1 MARRRD
7 VGEVDGTAD
16 VSDSPFVDSKPAPKP
31 KAKTSIPQWATI
43 VISVVFALLLVGVV
57 VVGFTS
63 GAEYWHGLGESC
75 LFIHNGLHMHV
86 QCGSVSPPSP

>member
-1 MARRRD
+1 MDRRGE
-7 VGEVDGTAD
+7 VGESDGSAD

-31 KAKTSIPQWATI
+31 KAKSSIPLWATI
-43 VISVVFALLLVGVV
+43 VISVVVALLLVGVV

-63 GAEYWHGLGESC
+63 GVEYWHGLGESC